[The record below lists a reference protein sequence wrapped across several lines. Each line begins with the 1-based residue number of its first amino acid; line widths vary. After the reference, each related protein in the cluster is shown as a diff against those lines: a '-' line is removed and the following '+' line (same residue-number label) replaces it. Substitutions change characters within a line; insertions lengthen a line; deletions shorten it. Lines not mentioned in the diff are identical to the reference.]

1 MSNVSKEQILL
12 HVQFEQNKEIEPG
25 LLGLTD
31 EEGFERAGRVVPG
44 EARPIPVPHLE
55 AVLLLT
61 VVVLEVV
68 WLARVPV
75 GVPGIHL

>member
-12 HVQFEQNKEIEPG
+12 HVQFEQNKEIEPD
-25 LLGLTD
+25 LGLTD

-55 AVLLLT
+55 AVLLLP

-68 WLARVPV
+68 RLPRVPV
-75 GVPGIHL
+75 GVPAIHL

>member
-1 MSNVSKEQILL
+1 MFSL
-12 HVQFEQNKEIEPG
+12 NKTKKSS

-31 EEGFERAGRVVPG
+31 EEGFKRAGRVVPG
-44 EARPIPVPHLE
+44 KARPVPVPHLE

-68 WLARVPV
+68 RLARVPV

>member
-12 HVQFEQNKEIEPG
+12 HVQFERNKEIEPG
-25 LLGLTD
+25 LGLTD

-55 AVLLLT
+55 AVLLLP

-68 WLARVPV
+68 RLPRVPV
-75 GVPGIHL
+75 GVPAIHL

>member
-31 EEGFERAGRVVPG
+31 EEGFKRAGRVVPG
-44 EARPIPVPHLE
+44 EACPIPVPHLE
-55 AVLLLT
+55 AVLLFP

-68 WLARVPV
+68 RLPRVPV
-75 GVPGIHL
+75 GVPAIHL